1 MGNPLTNL
9 NYIPTTRLTRLT
21 DMTVGELKEIIKDC
35 HDNAD
40 VLVQFST
47 IKEWP
52 VSDVLCDN
60 TLMTVTITVDE

>member
-1 MGNPLTNL
+1 
-9 NYIPTTRLTRLT
+9 
-21 DMTVGELKEIIKDC
+21 MTVGELKEIIKDC

-47 IKEWP
+47 VKEWP
-52 VSDVLCDN
+52 VSEVLCDN